1 LLDSDGN
8 VKFQHEDKASL
19 LWDAFKERLGHSEFY
34 QMHFDMDSL
43 LEPIPALDDMATPF
57 STEEIDLVVRNLKAE
72 KSPGGFNTNFMKKW
86 WDIIKFDFYELCSGF
101 FNHNICLQSING
113 SFITLVP
120 KVDNPSRVGDF
131 RPISLLNNL
140 VNLCHTQFYAKTK
153 YSSYA

>member
-19 LWDAFKERLGHSEFY
+19 LWDAFKERLGQSEFY

-43 LEPIPALDDMATPF
+43 LEPIPALDDLVTPF

-72 KSPGGFNTNFMKKW
+72 KSPGGFNTDFMKKW

-113 SFITLVP
+113 SFITLMP
-120 KVDNPSRVGDF
+120 KADNPSRVGD
-131 RPISLLNNL
+131 RPISLNNS
-140 VNLCHTQFYAKTK
+140 VNLCHTRFYAKTK